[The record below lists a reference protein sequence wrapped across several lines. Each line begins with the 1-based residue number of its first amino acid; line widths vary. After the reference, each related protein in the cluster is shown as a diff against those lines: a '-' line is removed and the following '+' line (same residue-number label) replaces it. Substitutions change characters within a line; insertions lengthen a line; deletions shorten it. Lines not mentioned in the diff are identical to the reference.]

1 MRGTS
6 RLIPH
11 GHAWDRADEEV
22 KGGGRPQVY
31 TAGTINGRSLAMEIL
46 SLDLSR
52 PRALLKE
59 VFAAPVRPENSSQS
73 RRARRT
79 GSEPWPDNSDRKL
92 DRKLDR
98 NSTATRKDSSR
109 QTSTLTS
116 TDPGT
121 ATLTDLD
128 ILRRSKRVKNLI
140 TIDRVHGSKRRST
153 WVKNLTKKE
162 VLPKMGK
169 KRGLKGSKIYGSC

>member
-59 VFAAPVRPENSSQS
+59 VFAAPVRREFDARLVRTSVATTGRVYRAVES
-73 RRARRT
+73 RLAQNMQNT
-79 GSEPWPDNSDRKL
+79 
-92 DRKLDR
+92 
-98 NSTATRKDSSR
+98 
-109 QTSTLTS
+109 
-116 TDPGT
+116 
-121 ATLTDLD
+121 
-128 ILRRSKRVKNLI
+128 
-140 TIDRVHGSKRRST
+140 VH
-153 WVKNLTKKE
+153 
-162 VLPKMGK
+162 
-169 KRGLKGSKIYGSC
+169 